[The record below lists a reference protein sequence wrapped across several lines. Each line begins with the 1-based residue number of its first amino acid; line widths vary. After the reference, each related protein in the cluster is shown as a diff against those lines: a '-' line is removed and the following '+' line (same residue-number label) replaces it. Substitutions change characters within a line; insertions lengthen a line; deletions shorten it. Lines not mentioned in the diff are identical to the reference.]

1 MRALVHLLQYSGDLT
16 LSIPSIPS
24 TYVAKLCSLLNQ
36 EGDIQTAQAMISGMA
51 AFSASK
57 LSENETQK
65 WILHKENASK
75 AEHYQDW
82 TNAVA
87 FQRDVLVH
95 TRAACGLIH
104 FETLEAMFKL
114 CYYLRKMGA
123 VNEAMDTL
131 QRLLRIVRTHLG
143 SEHQL
148 HAQALTEILLNQQ
161 SVARAQ
167 GFANLSHYFDPA
179 CASGEQTNQPIV
191 SKNAGGREFRIIEK
205 LLDRG
210 RSVWAAAVFRSW
222 VSDGM
227 PESLVNEDSVV
238 EQLKKLSNHFLLSQD
253 YISAEISLRSLV
265 RISNLRNLLG
275 NKGADLRSALMA
287 WASCLQSMHERDWYN
302 ETIKIAN
309 NY

>member
-1 MRALVHLLQYSGDLT
+1 MRAVVHLLQYLGDLT

-24 TYVAKLCSLLNQ
+24 PYVANLCSLLNQ
-36 EGDIQTAQAMISGMA
+36 EGDIHTAQALIAGTA

-57 LSENETQK
+57 LSENEAK
-65 WILHKENASK
+65 NWVLHKENASK
-75 AEHYQDW
+75 AEQYQDW

-87 FQRDVLVH
+87 FQRELLVH
-95 TRAACGLIH
+95 TQAACGLIH

-222 VSDGM
+222 VSAGM
-227 PESLVNEDSVV
+227 TDSMADEDVAI
-238 EQLKKLSNHFLLSQD
+238 EQLKKISLNFLRNRD
-253 YISAEISLRSLV
+253 PISAEIALRLV
-265 RISNLRNLLG
+265 VRLSNRRNTFGDKGQDLRN
-275 NKGADLRSALMA
+275 ALMD
-287 WASCLQSMHERDWYN
+287 WTSCLQSMKKQDRTNDVLN
-302 ETIKIAN
+302 IFK
-309 NY
+309 